1 MKVEKILVPTDFSK
15 YANYASG
22 VALKIAQET
31 NARVEFFHQTHILGE
46 WSTLDPETKAYYEK
60 NFIKEEEAIEKLE
73 ELAQNKAFEDV
84 RVITSYRHGNLVA
97 QIMDKVEDGE
107 ADLVVMGTQGRSGQE
122 VMLGSNTLKVLR
134 LVRCPVITVKKPP
147 QDFKM
152 EQILFLSNFKEESLD
167 VLKRLLDFTETW
179 NSTIH
184 LVNIDVNHR
193 FSDTPELFKQ
203 SIAPYVKLCGNRVGE
218 IHSIEEENIE
228 KGLVQILEKMEAD
241 LVAMGTHLREYQD
254 YMYSSFITET
264 IVQKAEV
271 PVLTLP
277 ILED

>member
-15 YANYASG
+15 YANYASRI
-22 VALKIAQET
+22 ALQIAKET

-46 WSTLDPETKAYYEK
+46 WSTLNKEARAYYEK
-60 NFIKEEEAIEKLE
+60 NFVKKEEAIEKLE
-73 ELAQNKAFEDV
+73 TLTKNKALEDV
-84 RVITSYRHGNLVA
+84 EIITNYGHGNLFV

-107 ADLVVMGTQGRSGQE
+107 VDLIVMGTQGRSGQE
-122 VMLGSNTLKVLR
+122 IMLGSNTLKVLR
-134 LVRCPVITVKKPP
+134 LVQCPVITAKKPP
-147 QDFKM
+147 KDFKM
-152 EQILFLSNFKEESLD
+152 EKILFLSNFKKEGRA
-167 VLKRLLDFTETW
+167 VLKKLLDFTEMW

-193 FSDTPELFKQ
+193 FKKSPKLFKK
-203 SIAPYVKLCGNRVGE
+203 SIAKYVDLCGDRLGE
-218 IHSIEEENIE
+218 IRSIDEKNIE
-228 KGLVQILEKMEAD
+228 KGLGLILKEMEVD

-271 PVLTLP
+271 PVLTIP
-277 ILED
+277 ILDD